1 MAVQDLMTTPS
12 QHVVFEV
19 PIEVLFFFLSAGMGL
34 VAYYKSG
41 FSLFVTG
48 IGPNWQQS

>member
-1 MAVQDLMTTPS
+1 MAIQDFMTTLS
-12 QHVVFEV
+12 QHVF
-19 PIEVLFFFLSAGMGL
+19 EVLFFYAGMGL

-48 IGPNWQQS
+48 VGPNW

>member
-12 QHVVFEV
+12 QHVVFEA
-19 PIEVLFFFLSAGMGL
+19 PIEVIFFLSAGMGL

>member
-1 MAVQDLMTTPS
+1 MAVQDLMTTLS
-12 QHVVFEV
+12 QRVVYEV
-19 PIEVLFFFLSAGMGL
+19 PTEIFFYAGMGL